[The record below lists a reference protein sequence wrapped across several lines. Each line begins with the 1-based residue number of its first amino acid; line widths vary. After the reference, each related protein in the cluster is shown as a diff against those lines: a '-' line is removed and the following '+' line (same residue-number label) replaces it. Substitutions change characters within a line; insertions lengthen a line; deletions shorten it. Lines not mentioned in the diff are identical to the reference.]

1 MTGEMF
7 TFADP
12 DRAPLEAA
20 WNWDGRMPRGHV
32 VLIAGWRESA
42 KGLVACNLAGAMTT
56 GRPLPGETEARE
68 PGDVVMICA
77 EDDACEDLAWRLRAA
92 GADLERVHDLS
103 SLPDGSPFELS
114 ASKTSPGNV
123 PELLAYLRMLRDEG
137 RNPRLVVLDP
147 LNALVMDGSIKTDQ
161 GARRVIGRLERVAQ
175 RTGVTIA
182 VVHHFVKSGAI
193 GGSQGLVDAPR
204 WVYEIR
210 EDPMSPEYKILHLA
224 KCNVAAAEDLRY
236 KIIRDG
242 HDSRIEWVERADVER
257 ETRAWRPRPAPAT
270 VVPLDGNGIP
280 ARRLARVWLQQT
292 GGGSAEEC
300 AEATGLLVDVAREAL
315 DGLAAEG
322 IVGTGRKLSLR
333 RG

>member
-1 MTGEMF
+1 MTAEMF

-56 GRPLPGETEARE
+56 GRPLPGEDGPSE
-68 PGDVVMICA
+68 PGDVVMISA
-77 EDDACEDLAWRLRAA
+77 EDDACEDMAWRLRAA
-92 GADLERVHDLS
+92 GADLGRVHDLS

-204 WVYEIR
+204 WVYEIKP
-210 EDPMSPEYKILHLA
+210 DPMSPEYKIFHLS

-257 ETRAWRPRPAPAT
+257 ETRAWRNRKLAT
-270 VVPLDGNGIP
+270 VISLPDRAP
-280 ARRLARVWLQQT
+280 
-292 GGGSAEEC
+292 
-300 AEATGLLVDVAREAL
+300 DVARELVTVAL
-315 DGLAAEG
+315 RTAPGSDAETLARITELDVATVQGVLDALEG
-322 IVGTGRKLSLR
+322 EGAVKAKRKLF
-333 RG
+333 G